1 MQGCAMSQGLK
12 QSLLLLLWQLLQ
24 LQRMMTKMLTLTQMM
39 QTTKMMKRT
48 RRRVRVWQLM
58 PWIQKKTKMT
68 KRMELKTPWLRLVLL
83 LRCYSTIQ
91 HGRQWKTPEGAW
103 AAAAAESAPTDGIDG
118 KEEDGATELD
128 EAEGESWA

>member
-1 MQGCAMSQGLK
+1 MRQGLK

-24 LQRMMTKMLTLTQMM
+24 LQRMMTKMSTLTQMM
-39 QTTKMMKRT
+39 QMTKMMNRT
-48 RRRVRVWQLM
+48 IRLWKLM
-58 PWIQKKTKMT
+58 PWIQKKTKMP
-68 KRMELKTPWLRLVLL
+68 KRMELKTPWLRLMLL

-91 HGRQWKTPEGAW
+91 HGRVEDPAGAW
-103 AAAAAESAPTDGIDG
+103 AAAAAESAPTDGIDD